1 MIVSIKTDKLKIGMF
16 VDLSKAWLENPFW
29 KDQFLITS
37 EEEIKRIINAGIK
50 EVNIDTSKGI
60 TIEDSTNKK
69 ALAISAQNKEILT
82 GTKEI
87 IVDKKVDRKTIEDTG
102 TKGSEGLTINK
113 SPTTVAPTKWEPE
126 KFMPKDLVQ
135 AVEDKR
141 LPSEKRAKVVYTY
154 SLEIMKHILETPTA
168 ETICA
173 AKEGIAQI
181 VDVILHEDETAQR
194 LFKVASHDFYTYT
207 HSVNVGVKSILI
219 ARALFKRSSNHNM
232 HELGN
237 GFFLHDLGKVNIDP
251 AIINKRGR
259 LTKEEMDVMRTHPY
273 QGYKLLSD
281 MKQLSTEAWIIAM
294 QHHEQDDGMGYPRRL
309 SGSEIHPYARICQI
323 ADVFD
328 ALTAE
333 RSYKKSLQVRE
344 ALKVMKEEMI
354 SHFNKDIFEK
364 FISLFK

>member
-29 KDQFLITS
+29 KDRFLITS
-37 EEEIKRIINAGIK
+37 EEEIKRIINAGIN
-50 EVNIDTSKGI
+50 EVNIDTSKGMI
-60 TIEDSTNKK
+60 IEDSASKK
-69 ALAISAQNKEILT
+69 EPPPMPVQNQQIST
-82 GTKEI
+82 GSKEI
-87 IVDKKVDRKTIEDTG
+87 IVDKKADRKTIDDDKA
-102 TKGSEGLTINK
+102 KGSEDLTIA
-113 SPTTVAPTKWEPE
+113 TPTKWEPE
-126 KFMPKDLVQ
+126 KFMPKELVQ
-135 AVEDKR
+135 AVEDKS
-141 LPSEKRAKVVYTY
+141 LPSAKRAKVVYTY

-219 ARALFKRSSNHNM
+219 AKALFKRSSNHNM

-251 AIINKRGR
+251 VIINKPGR
-259 LTKEEMDVMRTHPY
+259 LTKEEMDIMRTHPY

-309 SGSEIHPYARICQI
+309 GGSEIHPYARICQI

-328 ALTAE
+328 ALTSE
-333 RSYKKSLQVRE
+333 RSYKKSLPVRE